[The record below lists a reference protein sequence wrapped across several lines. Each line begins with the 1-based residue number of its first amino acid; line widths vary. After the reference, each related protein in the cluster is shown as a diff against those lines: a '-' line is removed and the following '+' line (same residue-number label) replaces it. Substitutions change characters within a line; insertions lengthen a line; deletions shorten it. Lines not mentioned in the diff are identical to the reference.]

1 MAAINT
7 KLLISPV
14 QRVRSKSDT
23 SGFRSKILRLTTA
36 SSVDGLEKTSL
47 SNSDVVI
54 TGSQTPPL
62 KGKGKLSSLG
72 NIFKPWKWRKKK
84 MSEKFQETSA
94 VLERK
99 ISTRESREE
108 LIRRGVLREIPDQE
122 TSNRQTVPIRIEPV
136 TEEIQV
142 DFEMQDF
149 KEGKK
154 TSPTEDKKVKS
165 SQPKKAASSKQVSQ
179 PSSSTPSS
187 LLTSTARQKG
197 FKDSSAGKKGNS
209 GNPKVQKKPTKQPEH
224 HEVPTTNSPKITPGP
239 TPSSCLPEAEEAGD
253 SVCKEPAESE
263 LLPSSLLRKQSAP
276 EQPSPPELP
285 ANAPLDIT
293 AEEPP
298 NGQSAV
304 EENASFPPPSESSSN
319 SCDQLQVEEVQ
330 DNGKETNRPQAED
343 KNISGRNES
352 CSSSEEVEKSSGQ
365 VHQVFI
371 LTSSGVTLIPNKE
384 QENKEKEV
392 SDSESDGPVLY
403 RDEEDEDDEYTSSS
417 LANKIH
423 RKDTLAIK
431 LGNRPSKKELQD
443 KNILPQTSEEKKQE
457 IRQQLVRRLSKR
469 PTPEQ
474 LEERNILKQKN
485 KEEEQEAKQELKRS
499 LSRKLSLRPTAAE
512 LVARRILRFHEY
524 VEITDAKDYDRRADK
539 PWTRL
544 TPADKGIKDTPTV
557 TCPMEMVGS
566 EMSDLDVDK
575 NSSPDLGRGDGAAR
589 WYGAACPEI
598 SIGSPA
604 WSAEPLVSAS
614 STKRR
619 SAEPGRL

>member
-1 MAAINT
+1 
-7 KLLISPV
+7 
-14 QRVRSKSDT
+14 
-23 SGFRSKILRLTTA
+23 
-36 SSVDGLEKTSL
+36 VDGLEKTSL

-108 LIRRGVLREIPDQE
+108 LIRRGVLREIPDQDGNGSPAPSGGGDGNGGPAPSGPPGDAGPPGPSGGAGPPGSRDGSSIL
-122 TSNRQTVPIRIEPV
+122 SNSQDGSTFPLGDGEPTATPGDGGSAATPGDDGPASLGESTVRVSLDDAGRQATPGDAE
-136 TEEIQV
+136 QLA
-142 DFEMQDF
+142 
-149 KEGKK
+149 
-154 TSPTEDKKVKS
+154 SPGDGE
-165 SQPKKAASSKQVSQ
+165 QASLSEVVGAF
-179 PSSSTPSS
+179 
-187 LLTSTARQKG
+187 LG
-197 FKDSSAGKKGNS
+197 AGKKGNS

-330 DNGKETNRPQAED
+330 DNVKETNRPQAED

-544 TPADKGIKDTPTV
+544 TPADK
-557 TCPMEMVGS
+557 
-566 EMSDLDVDK
+566 
-575 NSSPDLGRGDGAAR
+575 AR
-589 WYGAACPEI
+589 
-598 SIGSPA
+598 
-604 WSAEPLVSAS
+604 V
-614 STKRR
+614 
-619 SAEPGRL
+619 